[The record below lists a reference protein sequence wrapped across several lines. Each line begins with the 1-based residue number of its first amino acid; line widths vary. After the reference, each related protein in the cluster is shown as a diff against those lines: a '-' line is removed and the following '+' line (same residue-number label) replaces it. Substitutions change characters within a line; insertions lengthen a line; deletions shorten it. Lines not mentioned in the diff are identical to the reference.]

1 MGLRV
6 LHLLM
11 AALVFISTIGVT
23 VNRHYC
29 QKQLRSTGLWWMP
42 KSCHE
47 TTDANSK
54 LPSCPFHAKKSD
66 DQKRK
71 CCSEES
77 DYVKSEINQDVISN
91 DFFLSLPILDINFP
105 SFIVEVHTSAFIKVD
120 YDIFCFHPPPD
131 KISRQILYQSFLI

>member
-1 MGLRV
+1 MRLKI
-6 LHLLM
+6 LHLL
-11 AALVFISTIGVT
+11 LVSVIFISTIGVT

-47 TTDANSK
+47 TVVRDSG
-54 LPSCPFHAKKSD
+54 LPSCPFHAKKTKNE
-66 DQKRK
+66 KRK

-77 DYVKSEINQDVISN
+77 DYVKTETNQDFVFA
-91 DFFLSLPILDINFP
+91 DFSLSLPISDFTIL
-105 SFIVEVHTSAFIKVD
+105 SFIVEMQVSVFVKAD

-131 KISRQILYQSFLI
+131 NVSKQVLFQSFLI